1 MENPPAMAPP
11 TRAQIRRRRAVAI
24 LVAAL
29 ATVAIWAALLRGDT
43 DRGRSENDSAA
54 GASDRV
60 QALVARMSP
69 AQRVDQI
76 LLLGF
81 AGTDQTSPV
90 FAELQAHELGGLVI
104 GADNWVDSA
113 QGRQLIAELRATGLE
128 GSRVPPLIAT
138 QQEGGQFRSL
148 EDLPP
153 TASELQI
160 GNRGSPQLTESWA
173 RTAAAALRAV
183 GVDLNLFPV
192 ADVASSTSPLAER
205 SFSDDPPTAA
215 AMTAAAMRG
224 CHNAGLACAPLHFP
238 GLGAASQDTD
248 AGPATVSLDAGSL
261 ADRDLAAFD
270 AAFDGRAPAVVLSLA
285 FYAAY
290 DPVTPAALA
299 PEVVTG
305 LLRDQLG
312 YEGAAI
318 TDDLGAGAI
327 KATYRIPDA
336 AVAAVAAGADMIQID
351 SPRDQA
357 GVREALLEA
366 AGSGQI
372 PETRLEEAAGRVLE
386 LKRRLGLLERSH

>member
-1 MENPPAMAPP
+1 MENLPAMAPP
-11 TRAQIRRRRAVAI
+11 TRAQIRRRRAVAL

-29 ATVAIWAALLRGDT
+29 ATAAIWAALLRGDSGPGT
-43 DRGRSENDSAA
+43 SENGGAA
-54 GASDRV
+54 GASDQV
-60 QALVARMSP
+60 QTLVARMSP

-81 AGTDQTSPV
+81 AGTGQTSPV
-90 FAELQAHELGGLVI
+90 FAELQDHELGGLVI
-104 GADNWVDSA
+104 RAENWVESA
-113 QGRQLIAELRATGLE
+113 QGRQLIAQLRAAGL
-128 GSRVPPLIAT
+128 GGGRISPLIAT

-160 GNRGSPQLTESWA
+160 GNRGSPQLTEGWA
-173 RTAAAALRAV
+173 RAAAAALRAT
-183 GVDLNLFPV
+183 GLDLNLFPV
-192 ADVASSTSPLAER
+192 ADVGSSTSPLAAR
-205 SFSDDPPTAA
+205 SFSDDPATAA
-215 AMTAAAMRG
+215 AMTAAAIRG
-224 CHNAGLACAPLHFP
+224 CRDVGLACAPLHFP

-248 AGPATVSLDAGSL
+248 VGPATVSLDAGSL

-270 AAFDGRAPAVVLSLA
+270 AAFDARSPAVVLSLA

-299 PEVVTG
+299 PDVVTG

-327 KATYRIPDA
+327 KATYRIRDA
-336 AVAAVAAGADMIQID
+336 AVAAVAAGADMVQID
-351 SPRDQA
+351 SPNDQA
-357 GVREALLEA
+357 GVREALLDA
-366 AGSGQI
+366 AESGQI
-372 PETRLEEAAGRVLE
+372 PEARLEEAAARVLE
-386 LKRRLGLLERSH
+386 LKRRLGLLKRSH